1 MMIWNNDNQNKKKF
15 QPKVRANGQTSERAN
30 ERVKILYEKFKWERV
45 KMANGCSVLSLFFLC
60 LMNRLEFLSLCAR
73 PVFLPMFVT
82 QKGNFMVH

>member
-1 MMIWNNDNQNKKKF
+1 MMIWNNDNQNKKKI
-15 QPKVRANGQTSERAN
+15 PAKSTSEWANERAN